1 MVTATPRGYAGFV
14 GLLVIA
20 ALVALAAL
28 PSLAAAQ
35 PADADATVTFTKDIA
50 PILQRSCQACHRPGE
65 MAPMSLVTYEE
76 VRPWARS
83 IRNRV
88 VAREM
93 PPWHIDRNI
102 GIQRFKDNPSLSDAE
117 IALVGQWVDNGAPR
131 GNPADM
137 PPPRVFPDTCRRR
150 GCSRILRRGKSAN
163 PI

>member
-1 MVTATPRGYAGFV
+1 MVTATPHGYAGLV
-14 GLLVIA
+14 GLLLIA
-20 ALVALAAL
+20 ALASL
-28 PSLAAAQ
+28 PAPGSAQ
-35 PADADATVTFTKDIA
+35 PADSEAPVTFTNDIA

-102 GIQRFKDNPSLSDAE
+102 GIQEIQGRSLPE
-117 IALVGQWVDNGAPR
+117 
-131 GNPADM
+131 
-137 PPPRVFPDTCRRR
+137 
-150 GCSRILRRGKSAN
+150 
-163 PI
+163 